1 MPPLTDTPLQRK
13 VRISGMNRRSS
24 AQKVTADRQNQNVGR
39 RKLADLV
46 QNSEKTLYPN
56 GQPIRAGATDSL
68 IYWSFKMDKKLSLK
82 VRRDCG
88 TVQLVFYRYCPVR
101 KRSITVTVGSLRKD
115 ADPDDLRRG
124 LRLRPGWALSPAQ
137 LQQIRDWLTFFGDLL
152 ARQYRKD
159 FRARVEA
166 EYREAEALHRRA
178 ANPFAEAE
186 QALARLAAHLPAL
199 VAESTGS
206 AWSALRPQYLSV
218 MKAADAL
225 LHAAQAQ
232 GIAKQLNRRKTRG
245 EPLASKGGAVAEE
258 EAVDVVL

>member
-1 MPPLTDTPLQRK
+1 
-13 VRISGMNRRSS
+13 
-24 AQKVTADRQNQNVGR
+24 
-39 RKLADLV
+39 
-46 QNSEKTLYPN
+46 
-56 GQPIRAGATDSL
+56 
-68 IYWSFKMDKKLSLK
+68 MDKKLSLK

-124 LRLRPGWALSPAQ
+124 LRLRPDWILTPAQ
-137 LQQIRDWLTFFGDLL
+137 LRQIRDWLTLFGDPL
-152 ARQYRKD
+152 ARQYRTD

-166 EYREAEALHRRA
+166 ECREADAQHRRA

-199 VAESTGS
+199 VAETTGS
-206 AWSALRPQYLSV
+206 AWSALRPQYLNV

-232 GIAKQLNRRKTRG
+232 GIAKQLKHRKSG
-245 EPLASKGGAVAEE
+245 AKSMAEPEDEMLDVA
-258 EAVDVVL
+258 L

>member
-1 MPPLTDTPLQRK
+1 
-13 VRISGMNRRSS
+13 
-24 AQKVTADRQNQNVGR
+24 
-39 RKLADLV
+39 
-46 QNSEKTLYPN
+46 
-56 GQPIRAGATDSL
+56 
-68 IYWSFKMDKKLSLK
+68 MDKKLSLK

-101 KRSITVTVGSLRKD
+101 KRSITVTVGSFHKD
-115 ADPDDLRRG
+115 ADPDDLRPGLRQG
-124 LRLRPGWALSPAQ
+124 LRLRPGWILSPAQ
-137 LQQIRDWLTFFGDLL
+137 LGQIRDWLTFFGDPL

-166 EYREAEALHRRA
+166 ECREAEAQHRRA

-206 AWSALRPQYLSV
+206 AWSALRPQYLNV

-232 GIAKQLNRRKTRG
+232 GIAKQLKRRKSGGVSVCGRSGRRG
-245 EPLASKGGAVAEE
+245 G
-258 EAVDVVL
+258 